1 MDARS
6 GILAAMSRRLLAAG
20 RPDHVVRRIGPATD
34 VILPP
39 ANGEPVGLMDTLGE
53 NAETLER
60 GRRAART
67 SSRGWPS
74 RAASVGS
81 RRG

>member
-20 RPDHVVRRIGPATD
+20 RPDHVVRRSGPATD

-39 ANGEPVGLMDTLGE
+39 ATGEPVGLMDPLGE

-60 GRRAART
+60 G
-67 SSRGWPS
+67 
-74 RAASVGS
+74 
-81 RRG
+81 

>member
-6 GILAAMSRRLLAAG
+6 GILAAMSRKLLAAG

-39 ANGEPVGLMDTLGE
+39 ANGEAVG
-53 NAETLER
+53 
-60 GRRAART
+60 
-67 SSRGWPS
+67 
-74 RAASVGS
+74 
-81 RRG
+81 